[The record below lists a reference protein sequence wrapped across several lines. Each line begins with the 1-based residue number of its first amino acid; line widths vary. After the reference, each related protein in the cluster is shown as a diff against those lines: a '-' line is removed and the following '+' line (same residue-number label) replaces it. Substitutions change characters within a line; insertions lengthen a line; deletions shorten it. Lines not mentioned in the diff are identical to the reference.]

1 MGSGLDD
8 DLLGGFFADRRQR
21 QIFSGRGRLQS
32 WLDVEAAL
40 ARAQADLG
48 LVPAEA
54 AARIA
59 ACCDASAYDL
69 AALGEEASALQHPV
83 VAVVRALEHAVGE
96 RWSRFVHH
104 GATSQ
109 DIADSGQ
116 ALQLRAGLDA
126 LEPDLEAAQRA
137 AAELAHRHRET
148 LAAGRTR
155 GQHAVPI
162 TFGLKAASWAD
173 ELSRLRARLAEAR
186 PRLLALQISGAAGTL
201 AAYGP
206 RWRELRAAV
215 ARELGLSE
223 PSQPWHVS
231 RDRIGELA
239 ALMSLL
245 AGAMERVGAEVVRL
259 QSTDLAEVAER
270 PAPGHVGSSTM
281 PQKRNPQQAEGLVA
295 KARLIHGPA
304 GVLLRNGAHQHE
316 RDVGAWMVEWIAVP
330 ELFLLGGA
338 GAAELRELLEGL
350 EVDPEQMLENLG
362 RSEGAIVAEAV
373 MMALDERLGRDR
385 AHHLLAELAAESRR
399 TGRPFA
405 AVVAADPQVGEVLSP
420 SELRDA
426 LNPRRWIG
434 AAAELSDLAAGA
446 DLPPEPQPP
455 AST

>member
-8 DLLGGFFADRRQR
+8 DFVGDFFADPRQR
-21 QIFSGRGRLQS
+21 RIFSGRARLQS

-40 ARAQADLG
+40 AQTQADLG
-48 LVPAEA
+48 LIPAPA

-59 ACCDASAYDL
+59 CCCDASAYDL
-69 AALGEEASALQHPV
+69 AALADEASALQHPI
-83 VAVVRALEHAVGE
+83 VAAVRALERAVGE
-96 RWSRFVHH
+96 RWAGFVHY

-116 ALQLRAGLDA
+116 ALQLRAGLDV
-126 LEPDLEAAQRA
+126 LESDLEAAQRA
-137 AAELAHRHRET
+137 AADMAHRHRET
-148 LAAGRTR
+148 LEAGRTR

-173 ELSRLRARLAEAR
+173 ELTRLRERIAEAR
-186 PRLLALQISGAAGTL
+186 PRLLAPQISGAAGTL

-206 RWRELRAAV
+206 RWRELRAGV

-223 PSQPWHVS
+223 PGQPWHAS
-231 RDRIGELA
+231 RDRIGELG

-245 AGAMERVGAEVVRL
+245 AMVMERVGAEVVRL

-270 PAPGHVGSSTM
+270 PAPAHVGSSTM
-281 PQKRNPQQAEGLVA
+281 PQKRNPQRAEGLVA
-295 KARLIHGPA
+295 RARLVHGPA

-350 EVDPEQMLENLG
+350 QVDPEQMLTNLG
-362 RSEGAIVAEAV
+362 RTGGAILAEAV
-373 MMALDERLGRDR
+373 MMALAERLGRDR
-385 AHHLLAELAAESRR
+385 AHHLLSELTAESSRV
-399 TGRPFA
+399 GRPFA
-405 AVVAADPQVGEVLSP
+405 AVLAADPRVQEALTP
-420 SELRDA
+420 AELRQA
-426 LNPRRWIG
+426 LDPRRWIG
-434 AAAELSDLAAGA
+434 AAAELSDLAAGVA
-446 DLPPEPQPP
+446 LPSVPQPP
-455 AST
+455 PT

>member
-8 DLLGGFFADRRQR
+8 DLVGGFFADPRQR
-21 QIFSGRGRLQS
+21 VIFCGRGRLQS

-40 ARAQADLG
+40 ARTQADLG
-48 LVPAEA
+48 LIPAGA

-59 ACCDASAYDL
+59 SCCDASAYDL
-69 AALGEEASALQHPV
+69 AALGEEASALQHPI
-83 VAVVRALEHAVGE
+83 VAVVHALERAVGE
-96 RWSRFVHH
+96 RWSRFVHY

-116 ALQLRAGLDA
+116 ALQLRAGLDG
-126 LEPDLEAAQRA
+126 LEPDLLAAQRA
-137 AAELAHRHRET
+137 AAQLACRHRET
-148 LAAGRTR
+148 LEAGRTR

-162 TFGLKAASWAD
+162 TFGLKAASWTD
-173 ELSRLRARLAEAR
+173 ELSRLRERIAQAR

-206 RWRELRAAV
+206 RWRELRAGV

-223 PSQPWHVS
+223 PEQPWHAS
-231 RDRIGELA
+231 RDRIGELG

-245 AGAMERVGAEVVRL
+245 AMAIERIGAEVVRL

-270 PAPGHVGSSTM
+270 PAPAHVGSSAM
-281 PQKRNPQQAEGLVA
+281 PQKRNPQVAEGLVA

-330 ELFLLGGA
+330 ELLLLAGA

-350 EVDPEQMLENLG
+350 HVDPEQMLANLG
-362 RSEGAIVAEAV
+362 RTGGGILAEAV

-385 AHHLLAELAAESRR
+385 AHRLLAELSAESRL

-405 AVVAADPQVGEVLSP
+405 SVVAADPRV
-420 SELRDA
+420 RDA
-426 LNPRRWIG
+426 LSPAELREALDPRGWIG
-434 AAAELSDLAAGA
+434 AAPELSDLAAGVDA
-446 DLPPEPQPP
+446 PSAPQS
-455 AST
+455 STST